1 MDSLTKREG
10 QVLQLVAQ
18 GLSNR
23 ETADRLFVSERTAIT
38 HVSNVVTK
46 LKLASRTQAALWAV
60 RQGLALREQTGILS
74 TATAAWSANTPGDG
88 R

>member
-1 MDSLTKREG
+1 VDSLTKREG

-60 RQGLALREQTGILS
+60 RQGLALREQTGILHRHS
-74 TATAAWSANTPGDG
+74 RLVGEHTG
-88 R
+88 